1 MKVVAT
7 SARLGFRHEQLLEQ
21 HHRLRAR
28 VFSDRLGWE
37 VNVFE
42 GLELDAF
49 DALQPTYILAVSES
63 GRVAGCARLL
73 PALGPT
79 MAADV
84 FPSLL
89 PSEGLPTHP
98 YMIESSRFCVDTT
111 LSEGRGAGSVHE
123 VTLTMF
129 AGIIDWCLANKFT
142 EIVTVTDLRF
152 ERILARVGWP
162 LQRLGEPKKIGVTT
176 AVAGLLPADIGTFQ
190 KLRPSNYQ
198 SELTRIDQA
207 A

>member
-1 MKVVAT
+1 MQVVAIS
-7 SARLGFRHEQLLEQ
+7 SARSLLDKQLLDA
-21 HHRLRAR
+21 HHQLRAR

-37 VNVFE
+37 VNVADRRE
-42 GLELDAF
+42 SDAF
-49 DALQPTYILAVSES
+49 DALQPTYILAVPDS
-63 GRVAGCARLL
+63 GHVAGCARLL

-89 PSEGLPTHP
+89 PSEGLPAHA
-98 YMIESSRFCVDTT
+98 YMIESSRFCVDTA
-111 LSEGRGAGSVHE
+111 LLEARGEGSVHE

-129 AGIIDWCLANKFT
+129 AGIIDWCLANKYT

-162 LQRLGEPKKIGVTT
+162 LRRLGEPKKIGVTK
-176 AVAGLLPADIGTFQ
+176 AVAGLLPADTGTFQ
-190 KLRPSNYQ
+190 KLRPSNYP
-198 SELTRIDQA
+198 SELTRIGHA